1 MLFNSFEFLFVFLPL
16 TWVVYTLL
24 QARGAHR
31 AALGVLAVASFGFYA
46 WWDASYLPL
55 LLGSVVV
62 NYLLGRI
69 LAAPMS
75 RPRLLTAGIAL
86 NLGLLVYF
94 KYTHFLLGNLEAVV
108 GGSWQVETIV
118 LPLAIS
124 FFTFQQ
130 IAYLVD
136 AHRGNGGERDFL
148 SYCVFVTFFPQLI
161 AGPIVHHADVLPQF
175 RRRRPG
181 TVVQLAGGAMLIVL
195 GLFKKVVVADNLAT
209 WVDAPF
215 AVADAGGQL
224 DATLAWQGALA
235 YTLQLYFDFSGYA
248 DMAVGLGR
256 IFGIEL
262 PYNFNSP
269 YKSKN
274 IIEFWRRW
282 HMTLSRF
289 LRDYLYIPLGGN
301 RLGPRRR
308 YVNLMLTMVLGG
320 MWHGAGWNFLIWGGL
335 HGGYLAINHA
345 ARTIYKRSTGHS
357 PDTPSPWLDPLSVGI
372 TMLAVIVGWVFFR
385 ATTLGGAWSMVCNLG
400 GIPEL
405 NDLWM
410 WGTIAVGLASV
421 WLLPNSQ
428 TIVDRLLAPASGYR
442 ALKHPFVWGTAFA
455 CIAAAA
461 LLHLNRV
468 SEFIYFQ
475 F

>member
-16 TWVVYTLL
+16 TWLAYTLL
-24 QARGAHR
+24 NAWGARKL
-31 AALGVLAVASFGFYA
+31 ALGLLALASFWFYA
-46 WWDASYLPL
+46 WWDLSYLPL
-55 LLGSVVV
+55 LLGSVLV
-62 NYLLGRI
+62 NYTLGNL
-69 LAAPMS
+69 LAAPTK
-75 RPRLLTAGIAL
+75 RPGLLKLGIGL
-86 NLGLLVYF
+86 NLALLVYY
-94 KYTHFLLGNLEAVV
+94 KYTHFLLANLEEIT
-108 GGSWQVETIV
+108 GSSWQVDTIV

-136 AHRGNGGERDFL
+136 AHRGKGGERDFL

-161 AGPIVHHADVLPQF
+161 AGPIVHHADVIPQF
-175 RRRRPG
+175 RANRRLR
-181 TVVQLAGGAMLIVL
+181 TTQLAGGAMMIVI
-195 GLFKKVVVADNLAT
+195 GLFKKVVIADNLAT

-215 AVADAGGQL
+215 ALADAGGEL
-224 DATLAWQGALA
+224 SPSLAWQGSLA

-248 DMAVGLGR
+248 DMAIGLGR
-256 IFGIEL
+256 VFGIEL
-262 PYNFNSP
+262 PLNFNSP

-301 RLGPRRR
+301 RRGPTRR
-308 YVNLMLTMVLGG
+308 YVNLMLTMLLGG

-335 HGGYLAINHA
+335 HGSYLIINHA
-345 ARTIYKRSTGHS
+345 ARALWQRTTGTS
-357 PDTPSPWLDPLSVGI
+357 ADTPHPLFDPLGI
-372 TMLAVIVGWVFFR
+372 AITLFAVIIGWIFFR
-385 ATTLGGAWSMVCNLG
+385 ATTLHGALALVGNLG
-400 GIPEL
+400 GFPLIE
-405 NDLWM
+405 DTWM
-410 WGTIAVGLASV
+410 WGWLAAGLLCV
-421 WLLPNSQ
+421 LLLPNSQ
-428 TIVDRLLAPASGYR
+428 TMTDKLIGPSGHGPGLR
-442 ALKHPFVWGTAFA
+442 HPIAFGLIFA
-455 CIAAAA
+455 VAAAFA

>member
-31 AALGVLAVASFGFYA
+31 PALGVLAVASFGFYA

-69 LAAPMS
+69 LAAPVK
-75 RPRLLTAGIAL
+75 RPRLLHAGIAL
-86 NLGLLVYF
+86 NLGLLVYY
-94 KYTHFLLGNLEAVV
+94 KYTHFFLGNLEALV

-136 AHRGNGGERDFL
+136 AHRGTGGERDFL

-175 RRRRPG
+175 RRRRSG
-181 TVVQLAGGAMLIVL
+181 TVVQLAGGAMLIIL
-195 GLFKKVVVADNLAT
+195 GLFKKVVIADNLAI
-209 WVDAPF
+209 WVDTPF
-215 AVADAGGQL
+215 ALADAGGQL
-224 DATLAWQGALA
+224 DPTLAWQGALA

-256 IFGIEL
+256 VFGIEL

-308 YVNLMLTMVLGG
+308 YVNLMLTMLLGG

-345 ARTIYKRSTGHS
+345 ARILYTRSTGHS
-357 PDTPSPWLDPLSVGI
+357 PDRPSPWLDPLSVGI
-372 TMLAVIVGWVFFR
+372 TMIAVIIGWVFFR
-385 ATTLGGAWSMVCNLG
+385 ATTLGGAWRLVGNLG

-405 NDLWM
+405 TDLWM
-410 WGTIAVGLASV
+410 WGTIAAGLASV
-421 WLLPNSQ
+421 WSFPNSQ
-428 TIVDRLLAPASGYR
+428 TIVDRLLAPATGYR
-442 ALKHPFVWGTAFA
+442 ALKHPLVWGSVFA